1 MRFLN
6 FTLFILTL
14 SACTGIRYLKE
25 EEKLLYKQ
33 KISGGKVFDRYEL
46 ENLYVRKSNNRFP
59 PYSLIYQWG
68 LNHFDTARYT
78 RKKISVEEKYAQK
91 IKKAK
96 SEKAEEKYTNKKIRE
111 IQKIDR
117 TLQVGNYPMQWG
129 ETLALFDSLI
139 IQESAN
145 NFNQYMFNHGYFNSK
160 VETVTKPRGK
170 GKRKSRQMKVHYL
183 LNEGKPY
190 TIDSLFFETDDS
202 VIYNIL
208 YGNRTLPVKTGDIY
222 NQNSLIT
229 EREKIEFILKDNGY
243 YNFSRQYIR
252 YELDSGYGKPYSLAL
267 KIKINNPANYAHKQY
282 SIDSVNFIV
291 RHDPQANVNSGIM
304 TSRRNGVV
312 YSLPEKLYS
321 DRILAQRIF
330 LSKDSLYNRSSTIHT
345 QLQLANLDNFKFINI
360 NYDSTGGSFIAN
372 IFTRPL
378 DRYQWVHELGVN
390 VTQGFPG
397 PFYNLTFKKR
407 NIFRGLENF
416 EINARLGIEGVATP
430 GDITKLYNREVGI
443 NASLIFPQFLMPANE
458 GLKNKFGKYNPKT
471 RLLAGFTDTDRFDYR
486 RKNINFSNTYS
497 WQASNTLFSLVLPNV
512 SIINTSYLS
521 PNFLKTLENLHSRLI
536 NSFKPSYV
544 SNMALSL
551 QRASSGGGFT
561 SAGNSLFYKLLL
573 ESGGTSL
580 NAFGTEYIQSQGLE
594 YYKYLKFDFD
604 FHNSKPLVSSSSL
617 AYRVNI
623 GLAKPYSKNNI
634 LPYEKYLFAGGS
646 NGIRAW
652 RPRRLGPGSYT
663 PIDSVSRQVSYSL
676 EQQGEIILQA
686 GLEFRR
692 KLIGFVDYALFID
705 AGNIWTIQYDS
716 AREGSQFKMNRFYK
730 EIALGT
736 GFGLRFDFSFLILR
750 LDTGLKTLDPARDP
764 GKRFILSKGFTDPP
778 FQDNKKA
785 EMIVFSIGVGYP
797 F

>member
-1 MRFLN
+1 
-6 FTLFILTL
+6 I
-14 SACTGIRYLKE
+14 
-25 EEKLLYKQ
+25 
-33 KISGGKVFDRYEL
+33 
-46 ENLYVRKSNNRFP
+46 
-59 PYSLIYQWG
+59 
-68 LNHFDTARYT
+68 
-78 RKKISVEEKYAQK
+78 
-91 IKKAK
+91 KAK
-96 SEKAEEKYTNKKIRE
+96 SEKKEEKYRNKKTRE
-111 IQKIDR
+111 VQKIDKILK
-117 TLQVGNYPMQWG
+117 TGNYPMQWG
-129 ETLALFDSLI
+129 ETLALFDPNI
-139 IQESAN
+139 TDQTTN
-145 NFNQYMFNHGYFNSK
+145 NFQQYMFNHGYFKSK
-160 VETVTKPRGK
+160 VETFVKPRGK
-170 GKRKSRQMKVHYL
+170 GKRKSRQMKVTYRLH
-183 LNEGKPY
+183 EGNPY
-190 TIDSLFFETDDS
+190 IIDTLFFESNDS

-208 YGNRTLPVKTGDIY
+208 RGDRTLPVKTGDLY

-229 EREKIEFILKDNGY
+229 EREKIEFLLKDNGY
-243 YNFSRQYIR
+243 YNFSRQYVK

-267 KIKINNPANYAHKQY
+267 KIKVNNPSNYPHKQY
-282 SIDSVNFIV
+282 TIDSVNFNV
-291 RHDPQANVNSGIM
+291 RHDPQANVTSRIM
-304 TSRRNGVV
+304 SSRRNGVV

-330 LSKDSLYNRSSTIHT
+330 ISKDSLYNRSSTIHT

-360 NYDSTGGSFIAN
+360 NYDSSGGNFIAN

-378 DRYQWVHELGVN
+378 DRYQWVHEVGVN

-430 GDITKLYNREVGI
+430 GDVTKLYNREVGI

-486 RKNINFSNTYS
+486 RKNITFSNTYS
-497 WQASNTLFSLVLPNV
+497 WQSSNNLFSLVFPNV

-521 PNFLKTLENLHSRLI
+521 PIFLKTLEDLHSRLI

-544 SNMALSL
+544 SNMALSI
-551 QRASSGGGFT
+551 QRASSGGGIVNF
-561 SAGNSLFYKLLL
+561 GNSLFYKVLL
-573 ESGGTSL
+573 ESGGTAL
-580 NAFGTEYIQSQGLE
+580 NAFGTEYINSQGLE
-594 YYKYLKFDFD
+594 YYKYFKFDID

-617 AYRVNI
+617 AYRVNF
-623 GLAKPYSKNNI
+623 GLAKPYSVNNI

-663 PIDSVSRQVSYSL
+663 PIDSASNQVSYSL

-716 AREGSQFKMNRFYK
+716 AREGSQFKLDRFYK

-750 LDTGLKTLDPARDP
+750 LDTGIKTLDPARDP
-764 GKRFILSKGFTDPP
+764 GKRFILNKGF
-778 FQDNKKA
+778 
-785 EMIVFSIGVGYP
+785 S
-797 F
+797 